1 MLLQQKQSCW
11 QRLPQPHGFQSQG
24 HKLGLD
30 SDIHSADNHLHVE
43 FYVYDKEPYKEKPFV
58 RIIVPGDKTNIVDQ
72 PVREDHKRRFP
83 RQWLHFQMQNNN
95 AEVIGVPLKDWVK
108 DDPEHFND
116 MQMAE
121 LQIFKFQ
128 TVEQVATATD
138 NQLQRV
144 GMGAMGLREQARR
157 YLQVKN
163 QSSNQNEIEATKQ
176 ELAELKEQM
185 ATLMAQLSE
194 KKVGRPKKEE

>member
-1 MLLQQKQSCW
+1 LA
-11 QRLPQPHGFQSQG
+11 
-24 HKLGLD
+24 LD

-58 RIIVPGDKTNIVDQ
+58 RITVPGDKTNIVDQ

-95 AEVIGVPLKDWVK
+95 AEVIGVPLSQWVK
-108 DDPEHFND
+108 DDPENFND

-138 NQLQRV
+138 NQLQRL
-144 GMGAMGLREQARR
+144 GMGAMGLRELARR

-163 QSSNQNEIEATKQ
+163 QSSSQTEIEHTKS
-176 ELAELKEQM
+176 ELAEVKEQL
-185 ATLMAQLSE
+185 AALMAQLSE

>member
-1 MLLQQKQSCW
+1 
-11 QRLPQPHGFQSQG
+11 
-24 HKLGLD
+24 
-30 SDIHSADNHLHVE
+30 
-43 FYVYDKEPYKEKPFV
+43 
-58 RIIVPGDKTNIVDQ
+58 
-72 PVREDHKRRFP
+72 
-83 RQWLHFQMQNNN
+83 MQNNN
-95 AEVIGVPLKDWVK
+95 AEVIGVPLSQWVK

-144 GMGAMGLREQARR
+144 GMGAMGLRELARR
-157 YLQVKN
+157 YLAVKN
-163 QSSNQNEIEATKQ
+163 QSSSQTEIEQTKK
-176 ELAELKEQM
+176 ELAEVKEQL
-185 ATLMAQLSE
+185 AALMAQLSE

>member
-1 MLLQQKQSCW
+1 
-11 QRLPQPHGFQSQG
+11 
-24 HKLGLD
+24 
-30 SDIHSADNHLHVE
+30 LHVE

-95 AEVIGVPLKDWVK
+95 AEVIGVPLSQWVK
-108 DDPEHFND
+108 DDPENFND

-163 QSSNQNEIEATKQ
+163 QSSNQNEIETTKQ

-185 ATLMAQLSE
+185 AALMSQLSE

>member
-1 MLLQQKQSCW
+1 M
-11 QRLPQPHGFQSQG
+11 
-24 HKLGLD
+24 GLD
-30 SDIHSADNHLHVE
+30 SDIHQADNHLHVE
-43 FYVYDKEPYKEKPFV
+43 FYVYDKEPYKEQPFV

-72 PVREDHKRRFP
+72 MVREDHKRRFP

-95 AEVIGVPLKDWVK
+95 AEVIGVPLKQWVL
-108 DDPEHFND
+108 DDPDNFND

-144 GMGAMGLREQARR
+144 GMGAVSLRELARR

-163 QSSNQNEIEATKQ
+163 QSSSQNEIENTKQ
-176 ELAELKEQM
+176 ELALVKEQM
-185 ATLMAQLSE
+185 AALMAQLQD

>member
-1 MLLQQKQSCW
+1 LQQQKPFFW
-11 QRLPQPHGFQSQG
+11 QQRQQPHGFQSQG

-95 AEVIGVPLKDWVK
+95 AEVIGVPLSQWVK
-108 DDPEHFND
+108 DDPENFND

-163 QSSNQNEIEATKQ
+163 QSSNQNEIETTKQ

-185 ATLMAQLSE
+185 AALMSQLSE

>member
-1 MLLQQKQSCW
+1 
-11 QRLPQPHGFQSQG
+11 
-24 HKLGLD
+24 LGLD

-58 RIIVPGDKTNIVDQ
+58 RIIVPGDKTSVVDQ

-95 AEVIGVPLKDWVK
+95 ADVIGVPLKDWVR
-108 DDPEHFND
+108 DDPENFSD

-128 TVEQVATATD
+128 TVEQVATASD
-138 NQLQRV
+138 GQLQRI
-144 GMGAMGLREQARR
+144 GMGAVGLREHARR
-157 YLQVKN
+157 YLSVKN
-163 QSSNQNEIEATKQ
+163 QSSSQTEIEHTKR
-176 ELAELKEQM
+176 ELAEVKEQM
-185 ATLMAQLSE
+185 ATLMAQMSE
-194 KKVGRPKKEE
+194 KKVGRPRKEE

>member
-1 MLLQQKQSCW
+1 M
-11 QRLPQPHGFQSQG
+11 GFNHRG
-24 HKLGLD
+24 IKLALD

-58 RIIVPGDKTNIVDQ
+58 RITVPGDKTNIVDQ

-83 RQWLHFQMQNNN
+83 RQWLYFQMQNNN
-95 AEVIGVPLKDWVK
+95 AEVVGVPLSQWVK
-108 DDPEHFND
+108 DDPDNFND

-138 NQLQRV
+138 NQLQRI
-144 GMGAMGLREQARR
+144 GMGAMGLRELARR
-157 YLQVKN
+157 YLAVKN
-163 QSSNQNEIEATKQ
+163 QSSSQT
-176 ELAELKEQM
+176 ELEKTRKEVEELKAQ
-185 ATLMAQLSE
+185 MAQLVE

>member
-1 MLLQQKQSCW
+1 M
-11 QRLPQPHGFQSQG
+11 
-24 HKLGLD
+24 GLD

-58 RIIVPGDKTNIVDQ
+58 RIIVPGDKTSVVDQ

-95 AEVIGVPLKDWVK
+95 ADVIGVPLKDWVR
-108 DDPEHFND
+108 DDPENFSD

-128 TVEQVATATD
+128 TVEQVATASD
-138 NQLQRV
+138 GQLQRI
-144 GMGAMGLREQARR
+144 GMGAVGLREHARR
-157 YLQVKN
+157 YLSVKN
-163 QSSNQNEIEATKQ
+163 QSSSQTEIEHTKR
-176 ELAELKEQM
+176 ELAEVKEQM
-185 ATLMAQLSE
+185 ATLMAQMSE
-194 KKVGRPKKEE
+194 KKVGRPRKEE

>member
-1 MLLQQKQSCW
+1 LNFTFTTKNRIKKSRLLELQYQAIRQT
-11 QRLPQPHGFQSQG
+11 L
-24 HKLGLD
+24 LT
-30 SDIHSADNHLHVE
+30 N
-43 FYVYDKEPYKEKPFV
+43 PFGK
-58 RIIVPGDKTNIVDQ
+58 IT
-72 PVREDHKRRFP
+72 
-83 RQWLHFQMQNNN
+83 
-95 AEVIGVPLKDWVK
+95 VK
-108 DDPEHFND
+108 DDPENFND

-144 GMGAMGLREQARR
+144 GMGAAGLRELARR

-163 QSSNQNEIEATKQ
+163 QSSSQTEIEHTKQ
-176 ELAELKEQM
+176 ELAQVKEQM
-185 ATLMAQLSE
+185 AALMAQLSE

>member
-1 MLLQQKQSCW
+1 M
-11 QRLPQPHGFQSQG
+11 GFNHRG
-24 HKLGLD
+24 IKLALD
-30 SDIHSADNHLHVE
+30 SDISNADSHLHVE

-58 RIIVPGDKTNIVDQ
+58 RIIVPGDKTTIIDQ
-72 PVREDHKRRFP
+72 PVRDDHKQRFP

-95 AEVIGVPLKDWVK
+95 AEVIGVPLKQWVQ
-108 DDPEHFND
+108 DDPDNFND

-138 NQLQRV
+138 NQLQRI
-144 GMGAMGLREQARR
+144 GMGAVGLREMARR

-163 QSSNQNEIEATKQ
+163 QSSSQTEIEQMKEKYADMQ
-176 ELAELKEQM
+176 EQM
-185 ATLMAQLSE
+185 AALTAQLSE
-194 KKVGRPKKEE
+194 KKVGRPRKEE

>member
-1 MLLQQKQSCW
+1 MA
-11 QRLPQPHGFQSQG
+11 
-24 HKLGLD
+24 LD
-30 SDIHSADNHLHVE
+30 SDIHNADNHLHVE
-43 FYVYDKEPYKEKPFV
+43 FYVYDKEPHKEKPFV
-58 RIIVPGDKTNIVDQ
+58 RIIVPGDKTTIIDQ
-72 PVREDHKRRFP
+72 PVRDDHKQRFP

-95 AEVIGVPLKDWVK
+95 AEVIGVPLSQWVK
-108 DDPEHFND
+108 DDPENFND

-163 QSSNQNEIEATKQ
+163 QSSNQNEIETTKQ

-185 ATLMAQLSE
+185 AALMSQLSE